1 MIRSTFTSLLAILA
15 LASAAP
21 QALGAATGDGYRLA
35 GIMTVG
41 SEHIG
46 FLELPQGGQVL
57 VRHGSTVN
65 GGRVVEFSDR
75 VLRIAFPDGVVE
87 LVIDGSG
94 SGPAQLSSNAIVL
107 AQHRAGEVAVV
118 RQVAVEPLVEA
129 LSHEA
134 ARSPAGSGKAARRG
148 GGEAG
153 TVVARRFAALVDLP
167 ANSRVVAVNDRPVGS
182 AAAAIAEVER
192 TLADGGVARLN
203 LAGDPATQRVYL
215 MPHRPGSP
223 PAGGS

>member
-1 MIRSTFTSLLAILA
+1 M
-15 LASAAP
+15 AAP
-21 QALGAATGDGYRLA
+21 ALGAATGDGYRLA

-57 VRHGSTVN
+57 VCHGSTIN

-148 GGEAG
+148 VPDSSG
-153 TVVARRFAALVDLP
+153 V
-167 ANSRVVAVNDRPVGS
+167 
-182 AAAAIAEVER
+182 
-192 TLADGGVARLN
+192 ADGLLHRSN
-203 LAGDPATQRVYL
+203 ITRQCRDYL
-215 MPHRPGSP
+215 QVRDAASRHGLCH
-223 PAGGS
+223 